1 LHVSHLVVIAMNRES
16 VWSTMGAGKPN
27 TPNTPLCLHPS
38 YHLLGQCPLFWPCR
52 QKELARSVIQT
63 MNSNAQRINVS
74 LFSLLVL
81 FITAEMLLS
90 MISLSAE
97 SPISAPCSAPEY
109 HQLDFWLG
117 DWDSFD
123 FATSTKDARI
133 RVELILDGCV
143 IHEDYQSTDGH
154 KGESFSIYDAS
165 RKIWHQSWVTNRGQ
179 LLIIEGKLEDGA
191 MVLAGVDRT
200 SCSRYLETGGRRRA
214 RICIHLNRWRQ
225 DLETMVRSHV
235 PPAQIDSSVVHR
247 ALCHSKVCEEVRL

>member
-1 LHVSHLVVIAMNRES
+1 
-16 VWSTMGAGKPN
+16 
-27 TPNTPLCLHPS
+27 
-38 YHLLGQCPLFWPCR
+38 
-52 QKELARSVIQT
+52 

-74 LFSLLVL
+74 LFSLLVF

-90 MISLSAE
+90 MIPLGAE

-165 RKIWHQSWVTNRGQ
+165 RKVWHQSWLTNRGQ
-179 LLIIEGKLEDGA
+179 LLIIEGNLEDGA

-200 SCSRYLETGGRRRA
+200 SSGEERHVRGIWKPVDGGVRESA
-214 RICIHLNRWRQ
+214 FTSIDGGKTWKPWF
-225 DLETMVRSHV
+225 DLMFRPH
-235 PPAQIDSSVVHR
+235 
-247 ALCHSKVCEEVRL
+247 K